1 MYYAANLEF
10 LGETKIITY
19 CNKFINNLRLGC
31 TYTDQEEVNKLAPI
45 IDDVNVVVVPQN
57 FLALLNNGLN

>member
-31 TYTDQEEVNKLAPI
+31 IYTDQEEVNKLAPI
-45 IDDVNVVVVPQN
+45 IDVVVPQN
-57 FLALLNNGLN
+57 FLALLNHELN